1 MKLLVINTAGLA
13 IGGITTNMYNYLS
26 RIKDKS
32 TKIDLVV
39 TVLQDEVSVKRFQNI
54 GCSLYYLPH
63 RTKKP
68 FLYMYKLYLLCK
80 KNKYDIVHIHGNS
93 HTVVIDLLP
102 VWIAGCVVR
111 MVHAHNTTCSHVVV
125 HKLLSIPFNLLYTHA
140 LACGQAAGRL
150 MFGNKHFTIVNNGVD
165 TDLYKFNSETRD
177 FIRSKH
183 KWDNCR
189 VLGHVG
195 IFLEIK
201 NQTFIVD
208 VFKELYQKDNSYRL
222 VLIGEGPMQNC
233 IRDKVQRLGLSNMV
247 VFTGNINNVH
257 EYLNAI
263 DLIIMPSLF
272 EGLPLALIEQQTNG
286 LRCVVS
292 DNITCEADKTES
304 LTFLSL
310 DTPITEWADTIWK
323 ITNYSQEDRC
333 ERSKSNITKIEQCG
347 YSILK
352 EAKKLQTYYRNA
364 LKSSQ

>member
-102 VWIAGCVVR
+102 VWMAGCVVR

-140 LACGQAAGRL
+140 LACGQAAGRM
-150 MFGNKHFTIVNNGVD
+150 MFGNKHVTIVNNGVD

-233 IRDKVQRLGLSNMV
+233 IRDKVERLGLKDMV
-247 VFTGNINNVH
+247 TFTGNINNVH

-263 DLIIMPSLF
+263 DLILMPSLF
-272 EGLPLALIEQQTNG
+272 EGLPLTLIEQQANG
-286 LRCVVS
+286 LQCVCS
-292 DNITCEADKTES
+292 DTITKEADKSGNLHFIS
-304 LTFLSL
+304 LNKSAK
-310 DTPITEWADTIWK
+310 EWAEEVNTFIKTD
-323 ITNYSQEDRC
+323 
-333 ERSKSNITKIEQCG
+333 EREQRSHNAIINIIKTG
-347 YSILK
+347 YSIK
-352 EAKKLQTYYRNA
+352 EEAKKLSAFYKNSIKT
-364 LKSSQ
+364 K